1 MANTKAQRDVEAR
14 IREEWLPLRF
24 SSPFKALSLPLVT
37 GGSFAFDAVSEDGS
51 IVVSISTSG
60 RRTRNGKHGSG
71 KLHKIH
77 SDVLFLTMLQ
87 DVKRR
92 ILLFTEQD
100 MHDFV
105 EAEQKRGRLPK
116 EIEVML
122 ASIPDDWRKELE
134 ISREQSISE
143 VTRPREEP

>member
-1 MANTKAQRDVEAR
+1 
-14 IREEWLPLRF
+14 
-24 SSPFKALSLPLVT
+24 
-37 GGSFAFDAVSEDGS
+37 
-51 IVVSISTSG
+51 
-60 RRTRNGKHGSG
+60 
-71 KLHKIH
+71 
-77 SDVLFLTMLQ
+77 MLQ

-134 ISREQSISE
+134 VCRELSILE
-143 VTRPREEP
+143 VTRRREEL